1 MAEKMKKEIIEKNI
15 YDVALRNIYDELYEL
30 NVTKNRYRIIY
41 HVEDKYVTPPEKGIL
56 EEGVID
62 VAEHMIHP
70 EDSRRFL
77 DFFDLD
83 KIHAA
88 LKSGKSSVIGEF
100 RKLWK
105 DGGYHWSSLT
115 IFPADI
121 EGEEDEILLCFIM
134 DIGYKKQLEAI
145 EKENADLQKKQLDD
159 ERYRLV
165 IEQTGTL
172 VFEWVLETGQRYY
185 APKFSEIFMGSY
197 DGRDIKHIWMEDE
210 VVHPEDVAIL
220 KQKMRMDAICN
231 NQVEM
236 EIRLC
241 NKKGRYVWCRIIFNV
256 LYNKDGSVKQV
267 VGTLNDIDASKR
279 AHETLKYRAEFDL
292 LTGIYNINTF
302 YAQADKLIREYPK
315 QKFAVVR
322 LDVNRF
328 KFINDLYGREEG
340 NRLLRFMAT
349 VISANMGDMDAFGRM
364 NSDVF
369 CLCMSYGSGNPLLVR
384 IRKILGEI
392 NRFSESYQVM
402 PSCGICIVKE
412 RDVPITILCD
422 WANLAQK
429 TIKGSLIKQ
438 WAFYDK
444 KLRARQL
451 EEQRIENEMDDALR
465 NRQFKVY
472 LQPKHNVQD
481 GKVIGAEAL
490 VRWDHPER
498 GFLTPYRFIPLFE
511 RNGFIIK
518 LDEYVWEETCRII
531 KSWLDRGL
539 EAVPVSVNVSRV
551 QVYNPNFY
559 RKLLSIIRRYDIPKK
574 LLEVELTESSFV
586 ENTVDLYRG
595 MEKLRQEGIAFS
607 MDDFGSGYSSL
618 NMLKNVPVNT
628 IKLDREF
635 FNESVAT
642 EKGKTIIEHTIGMIN
657 DLQLQVIAEGV
668 ETSDQAGFLNECGC
682 LAAQGY
688 FYSKP
693 MPVEEFEERF
703 LKLEM

>member
-70 EDSRRFL
+70 EDSKRFL

-134 DIGYKKQLEAI
+134 DIGYKKQLEAV

-197 DGRDIKHIWMEDE
+197 DGRDIKHIWLEDE
-210 VVHPEDVAIL
+210 VVHPEDIAVL

-256 LYNKDGSVKQV
+256 LYNEDGSVKRV

-302 YAQADKLIREYPK
+302 YAQAEKLIAEYPE

-402 PSCGICIVKE
+402 PSCGICIVKK
-412 RDVPITILCD
+412 RDVPISILCD

>member
-1 MAEKMKKEIIEKNI
+1 
-15 YDVALRNIYDELYEL
+15 
-30 NVTKNRYRIIY
+30 
-41 HVEDKYVTPPEKGIL
+41 
-56 EEGVID
+56 
-62 VAEHMIHP
+62 
-70 EDSRRFL
+70 
-77 DFFDLD
+77 
-83 KIHAA
+83 
-88 LKSGKSSVIGEF
+88 
-100 RKLWK
+100 
-105 DGGYHWSSLT
+105 
-115 IFPADI
+115 
-121 EGEEDEILLCFIM
+121 M
-134 DIGYKKQLEAI
+134 DIGYKKQMEDI
-145 EKENADLQKKQLDD
+145 EKENESLQKKQMDD

-165 IEQTGTL
+165 IEQTNTL
-172 VFEWVLETGQRYY
+172 VFEWIIGTSQRYY

-197 DGRDIKHIWMEDE
+197 DGRDIKEIWLDDE
-210 VVHPEDVAIL
+210 VVHPKDIDVL
-220 KQKMRMDAICN
+220 KQKMSMEAISN
-231 NQVEM
+231 GQVEM

-241 NKKGRYVWCRIIFNV
+241 NKEGRYIWCKVVFNV
-256 LYNKDGSVKQV
+256 LYNEDGSIKRV
-267 VGTLNDIDASKR
+267 VGTLNNIDESKR
-279 AHETLKYRAEFDL
+279 VHETLKYRAEFDL

-302 YAQADKLIREYPK
+302 YAQAERLVREHPC

-349 VISANMGDMDAFGRM
+349 VISANMGTMDAFGRM

-369 CLCMSYGSGNPLLVR
+369 CLCMSYASGDPLLVR
-384 IRKILGEI
+384 IKKILKEI
-392 NRFSESYQVM
+392 NQFSESYQVM
-402 PSCGICIVKE
+402 PSCGICIVKD
-412 RDVPITILCD
+412 RDTQMSILCD

-444 KLRARQL
+444 KLRAKQL
-451 EEQRIENEMDDALR
+451 DERRIENEMDEALKK
-465 NRQFKVY
+465 RQFKVY
-472 LQPKHNVQD
+472 LQPKHNVQN
-481 GKVIGAEAL
+481 GSVIGAEAL

-498 GFLTPYRFIPLFE
+498 GFLTPDRFIPLFE

-531 KSWLDRGL
+531 KSWLNRGMV
-539 EAVPVSVNVSRV
+539 AVPVSVNVSRV

-559 RKLLSIIRRYDIPKK
+559 KKLLNIIRRYDIPKK
-574 LLEVELTESSFV
+574 FLEVELTESSFV

-595 MEKLRQEGIAFS
+595 MERLREEGISFS

-642 EKGKTIIEHTIGMIN
+642 QKGKTIIEHTIGMIN
-657 DLQLQVIAEGV
+657 DLKLQVIAEGV
-668 ETSDQAGFLNECGC
+668 ETNEQAAFLNDCGC

-688 FYSKP
+688 YYSRP
-693 MPVEEFEERF
+693 MPVDEFEKQF
-703 LKLEM
+703 LKENI

>member
-1 MAEKMKKEIIEKNI
+1 MGI
-15 YDVALRNIYDELYEL
+15 YWA
-30 NVTKNRYRIIY
+30 
-41 HVEDKYVTPPEKGIL
+41 
-56 EEGVID
+56 
-62 VAEHMIHP
+62 
-70 EDSRRFL
+70 
-77 DFFDLD
+77 
-83 KIHAA
+83 
-88 LKSGKSSVIGEF
+88 
-100 RKLWK
+100 
-105 DGGYHWSSLT
+105 SLT
-115 IFPADI
+115 VFPAVS
-121 EGEEDEILLCFIM
+121 GGGEDEILLCFIM
-134 DIGYKKQLEAI
+134 DIGYKKQLEDI
-145 EKENADLQKKQLDD
+145 EKENESLQKKQMDD

-165 IEQTGTL
+165 IEQTNTL
-172 VFEWVLETGQRYY
+172 VFEWIIGTSQRYY

-197 DGRDIKHIWMEDE
+197 DGRDIKEIWLDDE
-210 VVHPEDVAIL
+210 VVHPKDIDVL
-220 KQKMRMDAICN
+220 KQKMSMEAISN
-231 NQVEM
+231 GQVEM

-241 NKKGRYVWCRIIFNV
+241 NKEGRYIWCKVVFNV
-256 LYNKDGSVKQV
+256 LYNEDGSIKRV
-267 VGTLNDIDASKR
+267 VGTLNNIDESKR
-279 AHETLKYRAEFDL
+279 VHETLKYRAEFDL

-302 YAQADKLIREYPK
+302 YAQAERLVREHPC

-349 VISANMGDMDAFGRM
+349 VISANMGTMDAFGRM

-369 CLCMSYGSGNPLLVR
+369 CLCMSYASGDPLLVR
-384 IRKILGEI
+384 IKKILKEI
-392 NRFSESYQVM
+392 NQFSESYQVM
-402 PSCGICIVKE
+402 PSCGICIVKD
-412 RDVPITILCD
+412 RDTQMSILCD

-444 KLRARQL
+444 KLRAKQL
-451 EEQRIENEMDDALR
+451 DERRIENEMNEAL
-465 NRQFKVY
+465 NKRQFKVY
-472 LQPKHNVQD
+472 LQPKHNVQN
-481 GKVIGAEAL
+481 GSVIGAEAL

-498 GFLTPYRFIPLFE
+498 GFLTPDRFIPLFE

-531 KSWLDRGL
+531 KSWLDRGMV
-539 EAVPVSVNVSRV
+539 AVPVSVNVSRV

-559 RKLLSIIRRYDIPKK
+559 KKLLNIIRRYDIPKK

-595 MEKLRQEGIAFS
+595 MERLREEGISFS

-642 EKGKTIIEHTIGMIN
+642 QKGKTIIEHTIGMIN
-657 DLQLQVIAEGV
+657 DLKLQVIAEGV
-668 ETSDQAGFLNECGC
+668 ETNEQAAFLNDCGC

-688 FYSKP
+688 YYSRP
-693 MPVEEFEERF
+693 MPVDEFEKQF
-703 LKLEM
+703 LKENN

>member
-1 MAEKMKKEIIEKNI
+1 MAEKKMNETIEKNI

-30 NVTKNRYRIIY
+30 NVTRNRYRIIY
-41 HVEDKYVTPPEKGIL
+41 HVENKYVTPPEEGIL
-56 EEGVID
+56 ADAVAD
-62 VAEHMIHP
+62 VSAHMIHP
-70 EDSRRFL
+70 EDSKRFL
-77 DFFDLD
+77 EFFDLD
-83 KIHAA
+83 KIHVA
-88 LKSGKSSVIGEF
+88 LESGKGSVIGEF
-100 RKLWK
+100 RKLWV
-105 DGGYHWSSLT
+105 DGSFHWASLT
-115 IFPADI
+115 VFPAVDY
-121 EGEEDEILLCFIM
+121 GGEDEILLCFIM
-134 DIGYKKQLEAI
+134 DIDYKKQMEAV
-145 EKENADLQKKQLDD
+145 EKENESLQKKQIDD

-165 IEQTGTL
+165 IEQTNTL
-172 VFEWVLETGQRYY
+172 VFEWIIETDQRYY
-185 APKFSEIFMGSY
+185 APEFSEIFMGSY
-197 DGRDIKHIWMEDE
+197 DGRDIKEIWLNDE
-210 VVHPEDVAIL
+210 VVHPKDIEVL
-220 KQKMRMDAICN
+220 KQKMNMEAISN
-231 NQVEM
+231 GQVEM

-241 NKKGRYVWCRIIFNV
+241 NKKGRYIWCKIVFNV
-256 LYNKDGSVKQV
+256 LYNEDGSIKRVI
-267 VGTLNDIDASKR
+267 GTLNNIDESKR
-279 AHETLKYRAEFDL
+279 AHETLKYRAEFDR

-302 YAQADKLIREYPK
+302 YAQAERLVKDYPD

-328 KFINDLYGREEG
+328 KFINDLHGREEG

-349 VISANMGDMDAFGRM
+349 VISANMGPLDAFGRM

-369 CLCMSYGSGNPLLVR
+369 CLCMSYASGNPLLER
-384 IRKILGEI
+384 IKKILKEI
-392 NRFSESYQVM
+392 NQFSESYQVM
-402 PSCGICIVKE
+402 PSCGICIVKD
-412 RDVPITILCD
+412 RDTQMSILCD

-429 TIKGSLIKQ
+429 TIKGSQIKQ

-444 KLRARQL
+444 KLRAKQL
-451 EEQRIENEMDDALR
+451 EEQRIENEMDEAL
-465 NRQFKVY
+465 NKRQFKVF
-472 LQPKHNVQD
+472 LQPKHNVQN
-481 GKVIGAEAL
+481 GAVIGAEAL

-498 GFLTPYRFIPLFE
+498 GFLTPCRFIPLFE

-518 LDEYVWEETCRII
+518 LDEYVWEETCRIV
-531 KSWLDRGL
+531 KSWLDRGI

-559 RKLLSIIRRYDIPKK
+559 KKLLHIIRRYDIPKE

-595 MEKLRQEGIAFS
+595 MERLKEEGISFS

-642 EKGKTIIEHTIGMIN
+642 QKGKTIIEHTIGMIN
-657 DLQLQVIAEGV
+657 DLKLQVIAEGV
-668 ETSDQAGFLNECGC
+668 ETGDQVGFLNDCGC

-688 FYSKP
+688 YYSRP

-703 LKLEM
+703 LKENI

>member
-1 MAEKMKKEIIEKNI
+1 MAEEKMNKNIEKNI

-30 NVTKNRYRIIY
+30 NVTRNRYRIIY
-41 HVEDKYVTPPEKGIL
+41 HVENKYVTPPEEGIL
-56 EEGVID
+56 SEAVAD

-70 EDSRRFL
+70 EDSKRFL
-77 DFFDLD
+77 EFFDLD
-83 KIHAA
+83 KVYAT
-88 LKSGKSSVIGEF
+88 LESGKGSVIGEF
-100 RKLWK
+100 RKLWV
-105 DGGYHWSSLT
+105 DGDFHWASLT
-115 IFPADI
+115 VFPAVS
-121 EGEEDEILLCFIM
+121 GGGEDEILLCFIM
-134 DIGYKKQLEAI
+134 DIGYKKQMEDI
-145 EKENADLQKKQLDD
+145 EKENESLQKKQMDD

-165 IEQTGTL
+165 IEQTNTL
-172 VFEWVLETGQRYY
+172 VFEWIIGTSQRYY

-197 DGRDIKHIWMEDE
+197 DGRDIKEIWLDDE
-210 VVHPEDVAIL
+210 VVHPKDIDVL
-220 KQKMRMDAICN
+220 KQKMSMEAISN
-231 NQVEM
+231 GQVEM

-241 NKKGRYVWCRIIFNV
+241 NKEGRYIWCKVVFNV
-256 LYNKDGSVKQV
+256 LYNEDGSIKRV
-267 VGTLNDIDASKR
+267 VGTLNNIDESKR
-279 AHETLKYRAEFDL
+279 VHETLKYRAEFDL

-302 YAQADKLIREYPK
+302 YAQAERLVREHPC

-349 VISANMGDMDAFGRM
+349 VISANMGTMDAFGRM

-369 CLCMSYGSGNPLLVR
+369 CLCMSYASGDPLLVR
-384 IRKILGEI
+384 IKKILKEI
-392 NRFSESYQVM
+392 NQFSESYQVM
-402 PSCGICIVKE
+402 PSCGICIVKD
-412 RDVPITILCD
+412 RDTQMSILCD

-444 KLRARQL
+444 KLRAKQL
-451 EEQRIENEMDDALR
+451 DERRIENEMDEALKK
-465 NRQFKVY
+465 RQFKVY
-472 LQPKHNVQD
+472 LQPKHNVQN
-481 GKVIGAEAL
+481 GSVIGAEAL

-498 GFLTPYRFIPLFE
+498 GFLTPDRFIPLFE

-531 KSWLDRGL
+531 KSWLNRGMV
-539 EAVPVSVNVSRV
+539 AVPVSVNVSRV

-559 RKLLSIIRRYDIPKK
+559 KKLLNIIRRYDIPKK
-574 LLEVELTESSFV
+574 FLEVELTESSFV

-595 MEKLRQEGIAFS
+595 MERLREEGISFS

-642 EKGKTIIEHTIGMIN
+642 QKGKTIIEHTIGMIN
-657 DLQLQVIAEGV
+657 DLKLQVIAEGV
-668 ETSDQAGFLNECGC
+668 ETNEQAAFLNDCGC

-688 FYSKP
+688 YYSRP
-693 MPVEEFEERF
+693 MPVDEFEKQF
-703 LKLEM
+703 LKENI

>member
-1 MAEKMKKEIIEKNI
+1 MAGKKTNETIENNV
-15 YDVALRNIYDELYEL
+15 YNVALRNIYDELYEL
-30 NVTKNRYRIIY
+30 NITKNHYRIIY
-41 HVEDKYVTPPEKGIL
+41 HVEGKYVTPPEDGALTDGIA
-56 EEGVID
+56 D
-62 VAEHMIHP
+62 VAAHMIHP

-77 DFFDLD
+77 DFFDID

-88 LKSGKSSVIGEF
+88 LASGKTSVIGEF
-100 RKLWK
+100 RKLWE
-105 DGGYHWSSLT
+105 DGAYHWASLT
-115 IFPADI
+115 VFSADI

-134 DIGYKKQLEAI
+134 DIDYKKQLEAV
-145 EKENADLQKKQLDD
+145 EKENQSLQKKQMDD

-165 IEQTGTL
+165 IGQTNTL
-172 VFEWVLETGQRYY
+172 VFEWNPETGERYY
-185 APKFSEIFMGSY
+185 APRFSENFMGIY
-197 DGRDIKHIWMEDE
+197 DGRDIKEIWLDDG
-210 VVHPEDVAIL
+210 VVHPGDIEIL
-220 KQKMRMDAICN
+220 KQKMSMDAISN
-231 NQVEM
+231 GQVEL

-241 NKKGRYVWCRIIFNV
+241 NKKGRYIWCKIVFNV
-256 LYNKDGSVKQV
+256 LYNEDGGISRVI
-267 VGTLNDIDASKR
+267 GTLNDIDESKR
-279 AHETLKYRAEFDL
+279 AHETLKYRAEFDM

-302 YAQADKLIREYPK
+302 YSRAEKLLREHPE
-315 QKFAVVR
+315 QKYAVVR

-349 VISANMGDMDAFGRM
+349 VISGHMGPMDAFGRM

-369 CLCMSYGSGNPLLVR
+369 CLCMSYGSGEPLLRR
-384 IRKILGEI
+384 IQKILAEI
-392 NRFSESYQVM
+392 NQYSETYQVM
-402 PSCGICIVKE
+402 PSCGICIV
-412 RDVPITILCD
+412 RDRNVQISILCD

-444 KLRARQL
+444 KLRAKQI
-451 EEQRIENEMDDALR
+451 EEQRIENEMDDALKKH
-465 NRQFKVY
+465 QFKVY
-472 LQPKHNVQD
+472 LQPKHNVQT
-481 GKVIGAEAL
+481 GSVIGAEAL

-531 KSWLDRGL
+531 KSWLDRGM

-559 RKLLSIIRRYDIPKK
+559 KKLLHIIRRYDIPKA

-595 MEKLRQEGIAFS
+595 MERLREEGISFS

-642 EKGKTIIEHTIGMIN
+642 QKGKTIIEHTIGMIN
-657 DLQLQVIAEGV
+657 DLELQVIAEGV
-668 ETSDQAGFLNECGC
+668 ETGDQAGFLNACGC
-682 LAAQGY
+682 QAAQGY
-688 FYSKP
+688 YYSRP
-693 MPVEEFEERF
+693 MPVEEFEKRF
-703 LKLEM
+703 LKESI

>member
-1 MAEKMKKEIIEKNI
+1 MR
-15 YDVALRNIYDELYEL
+15 YCSALSWISL
-30 NVTKNRYRIIY
+30 
-41 HVEDKYVTPPEKGIL
+41 ED
-56 EEGVID
+56 
-62 VAEHMIHP
+62 
-70 EDSRRFL
+70 
-77 DFFDLD
+77 
-83 KIHAA
+83 
-88 LKSGKSSVIGEF
+88 
-100 RKLWK
+100 
-105 DGGYHWSSLT
+105 
-115 IFPADI
+115 
-121 EGEEDEILLCFIM
+121 
-134 DIGYKKQLEAI
+134 I
-145 EKENADLQKKQLDD
+145 EKENESLQKKQMDD

-165 IEQTGTL
+165 IEQTNTL
-172 VFEWVLETGQRYY
+172 VFEWIIGTSQRYY

-197 DGRDIKHIWMEDE
+197 DGRDIKEIWLDDE
-210 VVHPEDVAIL
+210 VVHPKHIDVL
-220 KQKMRMDAICN
+220 KQKMTMEAISN
-231 NQVEM
+231 GQVEM

-241 NKKGRYVWCRIIFNV
+241 NKEGRYIWCKVVFNV
-256 LYNKDGSVKQV
+256 LYNEDGSIKRV
-267 VGTLNDIDASKR
+267 VGTLNNIDESKR
-279 AHETLKYRAEFDL
+279 VHETLKYRAEFDL

-302 YAQADKLIREYPK
+302 YAQAERLVREHPC

-349 VISANMGDMDAFGRM
+349 VISANMGTMDAFGRM

-369 CLCMSYGSGNPLLVR
+369 CLCMSYASGDPLLVR
-384 IRKILGEI
+384 IKKILKEI
-392 NRFSESYQVM
+392 NQFSESYQVM
-402 PSCGICIVKE
+402 PSCGICIVKD
-412 RDVPITILCD
+412 RDIQMSILCD

-444 KLRARQL
+444 KLRAKQL
-451 EEQRIENEMDDALR
+451 DERRIENEMDEAL
-465 NRQFKVY
+465 NKRQFKVY
-472 LQPKHNVQD
+472 LQPKHNVQN
-481 GKVIGAEAL
+481 GSVIGAEAL

-498 GFLTPYRFIPLFE
+498 GFLTPDRFIPLFE

-531 KSWLDRGL
+531 KSWLDRGMV
-539 EAVPVSVNVSRV
+539 AVPVSVNVSRV

-559 RKLLSIIRRYDIPKK
+559 KKLLNIIRRYDIPKK
-574 LLEVELTESSFV
+574 FLEVELTESSFV

-595 MEKLRQEGIAFS
+595 MERLREEGIAFS

-642 EKGKTIIEHTIGMIN
+642 QKGKTIIEHTIGMIN
-657 DLQLQVIAEGV
+657 DLKLQVIAEGV
-668 ETSDQAGFLNECGC
+668 ETNEQAAFLNDCGC

-688 FYSKP
+688 YYSRP
-693 MPVEEFEERF
+693 RPVDVFEKQF
-703 LKLEM
+703 LKENI

>member
-1 MAEKMKKEIIEKNI
+1 M
-15 YDVALRNIYDELYEL
+15 LSL
-30 NVTKNRYRIIY
+30 
-41 HVEDKYVTPPEKGIL
+41 
-56 EEGVID
+56 
-62 VAEHMIHP
+62 IH
-70 EDSRRFL
+70 
-77 DFFDLD
+77 
-83 KIHAA
+83 
-88 LKSGKSSVIGEF
+88 
-100 RKLWK
+100 
-105 DGGYHWSSLT
+105 
-115 IFPADI
+115 IF
-121 EGEEDEILLCFIM
+121 
-134 DIGYKKQLEAI
+134 
-145 EKENADLQKKQLDD
+145 
-159 ERYRLV
+159 
-165 IEQTGTL
+165 IEQTNTL
-172 VFEWVLETGQRYY
+172 VFEWIIGTSQRYY

-197 DGRDIKHIWMEDE
+197 DGRDIKEIWLDDE
-210 VVHPEDVAIL
+210 VVHPKDIDVL
-220 KQKMRMDAICN
+220 KQKMSMEAISN
-231 NQVEM
+231 GQVEM

-241 NKKGRYVWCRIIFNV
+241 NKEGRYIWCKVVFNV
-256 LYNKDGSVKQV
+256 LYNEDGSIKRV
-267 VGTLNDIDASKR
+267 VGTLNNIDESKR
-279 AHETLKYRAEFDL
+279 VHETLKYRAEFDL

-302 YAQADKLIREYPK
+302 YAQAERLVREHPC

-349 VISANMGDMDAFGRM
+349 VISANMGTMDAFGRM

-369 CLCMSYGSGNPLLVR
+369 CLCMSYASGDPLLVR
-384 IRKILGEI
+384 IKKILKEI
-392 NRFSESYQVM
+392 NQFSESYQVM
-402 PSCGICIVKE
+402 PSCGICIVKD
-412 RDVPITILCD
+412 RDTQMSILCD

-444 KLRARQL
+444 KLRAKQL
-451 EEQRIENEMDDALR
+451 DERRIENEMNEAL
-465 NRQFKVY
+465 NKRQFKVY
-472 LQPKHNVQD
+472 LQPKHNVQN
-481 GKVIGAEAL
+481 GSVIGAEAL

-498 GFLTPYRFIPLFE
+498 GFLTPDRFIPLFE

-531 KSWLDRGL
+531 KSWLDRGMV
-539 EAVPVSVNVSRV
+539 AVPVSVNVSRV

-559 RKLLSIIRRYDIPKK
+559 KKLLNIIRRYDIPKK

-595 MEKLRQEGIAFS
+595 MERLREEGISFS

-642 EKGKTIIEHTIGMIN
+642 QKGKTIIEHTIGMIN
-657 DLQLQVIAEGV
+657 DLKLQVIAEGV
-668 ETSDQAGFLNECGC
+668 ETNEQAAFLNDCGC

-688 FYSKP
+688 YYSRP
-693 MPVEEFEERF
+693 MPVDEFEKQF
-703 LKLEM
+703 LKENN